1 MDVYW
6 TARREE
12 DVPECN
18 DWLGPREKTHL
29 RTLNF
34 LKRRI
39 EWRLGRWT
47 AKCALAAL
55 YHLPPDA
62 DLLARIEICPNP
74 SGAPEA
80 FMQDIPA
87 ELTLSISHRAGTAFC
102 VVAPSLVR
110 LGCDL
115 EVIEPRSDAFICD
128 YFTAD
133 EKRRMEQAGTVEGPC
148 LANLFWSAKE
158 SALKALQ
165 VGLRRD
171 TRSVV
176 VQLSEPF
183 LTGRWNSLKVRS
195 EEGDSFGGWWR
206 EFDGIVQTVVADR
219 CFAPPVQ
226 LARSSVVRAA

>member
-1 MDVYW
+1 MEVYW
-6 TARREE
+6 LARCEK
-12 DVPECN
+12 DVPESN
-18 DWLGPREKTHL
+18 DWLGPREQTHL

-34 LKRRI
+34 LKRRV

-55 YHLPPDA
+55 NHFPPKS
-62 DLLARIEICPNP
+62 DLLARIEICPND
-74 SGAPEA
+74 SGAPKA
-80 FMQDIPA
+80 FVGHIPA
-87 ELTLSISHRAGTAFC
+87 ELTLSISHRGGTAFC
-102 VVAPSLVR
+102 ALAPTVVR

-115 EVIEPRSDAFICD
+115 ELVEPRSDAFICD

-133 EKRRMEQAGTVEGPC
+133 EKKRIEQAAAGERPC

-165 VGLRRD
+165 AGLRRD

-183 LTGRWNSLKVRS
+183 LTDCWNSLKVRS

-206 EFDGIVQTVVADR
+206 ESQGTVQTVVADR
-219 CFAPPVQ
+219 CFSPPIQ
-226 LARSSVVRAA
+226 LAEPSVVRAA